1 MRLDE
6 SILQTKTAVILIEIL
21 KEARTITKNNTNAAK
36 AINEKIEYCVD
47 RHTKAMNKVKER
59 RKVNNLS
66 EIVSDNNFLGTY
78 KVNL

>member
-6 SILQTKTAVILIEIL
+6 SILQTKTAVILIEVL

-36 AINEKIEYCVD
+36 AINEKIEYCVGT
-47 RHTKAMNKVKER
+47 HTKAMKEVEKR
-59 RKVNNLS
+59 RRTRDLS
-66 EIVSDNNFLGTY
+66 DVISDNNFLETY